1 MPIFDFQNGGRL
13 PSWIFIFSHF
23 LLKIQI
29 LLLFLHRLAKFD
41 GDWTIRGRVSAYFL
55 FSKWR
60 PSAILDFIFLQ
71 FCEKFKLV
79 PISTSLCKIWWKLDD
94 QQSSYCIFSIF
105 KMAAVRHLGFSYFRN
120 FCEKFKFACIYI
132 YIFVV
137 MQNLVKIGWS
147 VTKLLR
153 IINFHTGGRPPTTC
167 VWWS

>member
-79 PISTSLCKIWWKLDD
+79 PISTSLCKIWWRLDD
-94 QQSSYCIFSIF
+94 LWPSYCVLSIF
-105 KMAAVRHLGFSYFRN
+105 ILAAVHPRLVFDGPNILLKLHVDRFNICKISWF
-120 FCEKFKFACIYI
+120 FYI
-132 YIFVV
+132 WPVW
-137 MQNLVKIGWS
+137 LKIAYSRPFWGI
-147 VTKLLR
+147 LR
-153 IINFHTGGRPPTTC
+153 GI
-167 VWWS
+167 W